1 MAETENKALVAAPT
15 GVPDSLR
22 EFYLTLSEED
32 RAAIAWMDADMVGLQ
47 LQILKDM
54 TTSGSVEGVA
64 KEIAKEFH
72 ESIIQSVTTIPEQPS
87 LFLHAGLPTELSR
100 TSPFF
105 VLGPKA
111 LKNRERIENMEIVR
125 HAWGS
130 ISFSGLKLSVSDE
143 DTLMVVLAMLNSH
156 NNRAETEVGGRKT
169 YMYRGSMLTLLKAR
183 GIDRPG
189 SSSYKDMLESLKRL
203 ASAQFTLVT
212 NRKNAQGAPAPK
224 TTFISGIISG
234 LSYDSA
240 NHELILAINP
250 FFFESFNAG
259 FVTFYD
265 VAARLDLNSQYAK
278 ALYRFMT
285 SHRDDEWR
293 GHYTVLVSALN
304 LDANQ
309 PATKIRQNLNAAIKE
324 LVQKGH
330 MTKRSGIVKDVA
342 HLERTPSKQLQTVN
356 KKTIPLKQT
365 K

>member
-1 MAETENKALVAAPT
+1 
-15 GVPDSLR
+15 
-22 EFYLTLSEED
+22 
-32 RAAIAWMDADMVGLQ
+32 
-47 LQILKDM
+47 
-54 TTSGSVEGVA
+54 
-64 KEIAKEFH
+64 
-72 ESIIQSVTTIPEQPS
+72 
-87 LFLHAGLPTELSR
+87 
-100 TSPFF
+100 
-105 VLGPKA
+105 
-111 LKNRERIENMEIVR
+111 
-125 HAWGS
+125 
-130 ISFSGLKLSVSDE
+130 
-143 DTLMVVLAMLNSH
+143 
-156 NNRAETEVGGRKT
+156 
-169 YMYRGSMLTLLKAR
+169 
-183 GIDRPG
+183 
-189 SSSYKDMLESLKRL
+189 MLESLKRL